1 MLIPERQNR
10 LRDLLGRRG
19 MSDLDSLAAE
29 LSVSQSTVRRDV
41 ESLVSA
47 GLVQRTHGGVIWIG
61 DRSAAARPY
70 AFDQRMGF
78 RIDAKRAVARAA
90 KQLVQPG
97 QTILIDGGTT
107 TFYFAEELA
116 GLPLQIV
123 TNSLP
128 IANLF
133 HNDDNV
139 ELIVMG
145 GLMYPRYGVLLGPL
159 AEQQLATIH
168 AKTLFFSVAGIHEGS
183 LYNQNLLLVQVEQA
197 MMRQV
202 QDVVLLADASKFAQQ
217 ALARLCAL
225 KQVQTVV
232 TDPALSKADREQI
245 REAGCRLIVADE
257 PPTPSPS
264 GSGLG

>member
-1 MLIPERQNR
+1 MLIAERQNR
-10 LRDLLGRRG
+10 LRDLLTRRG

-29 LSVSQSTVRRDV
+29 LDVSQSTVRRDV
-41 ESLVSA
+41 EALVSA
-47 GLVQRTHGGVIWIG
+47 GLVQRTHGGVIWVG
-61 DRSAAARPY
+61 DKNATARPY

-90 KQLVQPG
+90 KALVQPG

-133 HNDDNV
+133 HNDENV

-159 AEQQLATIH
+159 TEQQLGTIH
-168 AKTLFFSVAGIHEGS
+168 AKTLFFSVAGVHDGS

-202 QDVVLLADASKFAQQ
+202 QDVVLLADSSKFAQQ
-217 ALARLCAL
+217 ALSQLCSL
-225 KQVQTVV
+225 NQVRTVV
-232 TDPALSKADREQI
+232 VDNSVNETARTQI
-245 REAGCRLIVADE
+245 SDAGCKLIVAE
-257 PPTPSPS
+257 
-264 GSGLG
+264 